1 MGAMLGDSLELI
13 YAAPWTVLIPGA
25 TIMISVLLVNLLGD
39 GLQRAINE
47 GWNNAVIRH
56 TQPNY

>member
-47 GWNNAVIRH
+47 GVE
-56 TQPNY
+56 

>member
-1 MGAMLGDSLELI
+1 
-13 YAAPWTVLIPGA
+13 PWTVLIPGA

-47 GWNNAVIRH
+47 GVE
-56 TQPNY
+56 